1 MIFKTHKR
9 NLVNRLLMSLLGAAL
24 MTAAPLI
31 QAERSYVGTWGSIY
45 PASSSEDNANCALCH
60 NSYSSGSG
68 FNPYGSAIESSTA
81 GSISARIV
89 DVEDVDSDS
98 DPTTSDNIT
107 EINANAQPGWTG
119 TAPSGV
125 VGDLD
130 PAGNLPPVADANGP
144 YFGTAEQQVQ
154 FDGSASSDPDGTI
167 TAYDWTFGDG
177 NVGTGESPVH
187 TYATDGTYDVSL
199 VVTDDDSD
207 SSAPSV
213 TTASIEPAPQDPV
226 ADPNGPYN
234 GVEGIAVA
242 FDGSG
247 SFDPD
252 GGNITQYFWDFDD
265 GNLGTG
271 VAPSHTYANP
281 GTYTVK
287 LIVEDDEGAQNPV
300 PAETTAEIATDTDGD
315 GIADALDNCILAPNG
330 PLIPDA
336 GGNSQRDTDGDNYGN
351 VCDPDLDNDLIVNAA
366 DLALFKLLFFSSDPN
381 ADFDGSGTV
390 NAADLAILKTMF
402 FGPPGPSGLVP

>member
-1 MIFKTHKR
+1 
-9 NLVNRLLMSLLGAAL
+9 L
-24 MTAAPLI
+24 
-31 QAERSYVGTWGSIY
+31 
-45 PASSSEDNANCALCH
+45 
-60 NSYSSGSG
+60 
-68 FNPYGSAIESSTA
+68 
-81 GSISARIV
+81 
-89 DVEDVDSDS
+89 
-98 DPTTSDNIT
+98 
-107 EINANAQPGWTG
+107 
-119 TAPSGV
+119 
-125 VGDLD
+125 
-130 PAGNLPPVADANGP
+130 
-144 YFGTAEQQVQ
+144 
-154 FDGSASSDPDGTI
+154 
-167 TAYDWTFGDG
+167 
-177 NVGTGESPVH
+177 
-187 TYATDGTYDVSL
+187 
-199 VVTDDDSD
+199 
-207 SSAPSV
+207 
-213 TTASIEPAPQDPV
+213 
-226 ADPNGPYN
+226 
-234 GVEGIAVA
+234 
-242 FDGSG
+242 
-247 SFDPD
+247 
-252 GGNITQYFWDFDD
+252 YFWDFDD

>member
-1 MIFKTHKR
+1 
-9 NLVNRLLMSLLGAAL
+9 L

-31 QAERSYVGTWGSIY
+31 HAERSYVGTWGDIY
-45 PASSSEDNANCALCH
+45 PASSSGDNAQCALCH
-60 NSYSSGSG
+60 SSTSSGSG
-68 FNPYGSAIESSTA
+68 FNPYGSAIESSSA
-81 GSISARIV
+81 GGISARIV
-89 DVEDVDSDS
+89 DVEDLDSDS
-98 DPTTSDNIT
+98 DPTCSSNLT

-119 TAPSGV
+119 SAPTGV
-125 VGDLD
+125 SGDLD
-130 PAGNLPPVADANGP
+130 PSASQCPIADANGP
-144 YFGTAEQQVQ
+144 YFGIEEEQVQ
-154 FDGSASSDPDGTI
+154 FDGSGSTYPNGTI
-167 TAYDWTFGDG
+167 TAWDWTFGDG
-177 NVGTGESPVH
+177 NTGTGENPVH
-187 TYATDGTYDVSL
+187 AYVAADTYDVSL
-199 VVTDDDSD
+199 VVTGDDGATSV
-207 SSAPSV
+207 PSM
-213 TTASIEPAPQDPV
+213 TTASITPAPQDPV
-226 ADPNGPYN
+226 ADPNGPYS
-234 GVEGIAVA
+234 GVEGIAVV

-287 LIVEDDEGAQNPV
+287 LTVEDDEGAQNLV

-351 VCDPDLDNDLIVNAA
+351 VCDPDLDNDLTVNAA
-366 DLALFKLLFFSSDPN
+366 DLAIFKSLYFSSDPN

-402 FGPPGPSGLVP
+402 FGSPGPSGLVP